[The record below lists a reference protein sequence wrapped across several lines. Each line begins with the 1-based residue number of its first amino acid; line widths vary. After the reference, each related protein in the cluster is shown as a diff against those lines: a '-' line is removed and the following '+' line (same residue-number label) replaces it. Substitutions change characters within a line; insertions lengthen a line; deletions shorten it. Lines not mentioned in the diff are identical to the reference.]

1 MDLKWVGNC
10 ANSCIFVPWEHGETR
25 LDHLNVDQP
34 LMRESQSACFYLCG
48 VRNCR
53 MVHISIRVYPRVC
66 IVAPQPRQRDESLIP
81 RGLLAAMTS
90 DPFQNNNIQNV
101 GFLQHPPRVA
111 IENPSTLALLIF
123 IHIASSVFFG
133 STFDQK
139 IHHGRKVFSLRQILL

>member
-1 MDLKWVGNC
+1 
-10 ANSCIFVPWEHGETR
+10 
-25 LDHLNVDQP
+25 
-34 LMRESQSACFYLCG
+34 MRESQSACFYLCG

-53 MVHISIRVYPRVC
+53 MVHISIRAYPRVC
-66 IVAPQPRQRDESLIP
+66 IVAAQPQQRDESLIP

-101 GFLQHPPRVA
+101 VGFLQRPPSSRVA
-111 IENPSTLALLIF
+111 IENPSTLAPLIF

-139 IHHGRKVFSLRQILL
+139 SITEGKCFL